1 MALARLELVREV
13 AWLLLVRVTAVN
25 FRPLF
30 LCLPALRR
38 VPFCVVPRRRLLARF
53 SLRRR
58 GALGLLGPPLPL
70 LPLTFLFALP
80 KVFLDPLL
88 LLLFGVQQVVE
99 RLAEAGAGDDLGDHS
114 ASPLSAI
121 RTP

>member
-1 MALARLELVREV
+1 MALARLELVGEV
-13 AWLLLVRVTAVN
+13 AWLLLVRVAAVN
-25 FRPLF
+25 FRLPF
-30 LCLPALRR
+30 LCLLALRR
-38 VPFCVVPRRRLLARF
+38 IPFCVVPRGRPLARF
-53 SLRRR
+53 CLRRR
-58 GALGLLGPPLPL
+58 GALGLLGPPLPM
-70 LPLTFLFALP
+70 LPLTLLPALL

-99 RLAEAGAGDDLGDHS
+99 RLAEAGAGDNLGDHS